1 MLPLERAPEKAAA
14 ASSILPLLSSH
25 ASYERAL
32 QGGASRR
39 LALAGLAEEVD
50 QEPVVSSD
58 TATAAE
64 GAAPSPTVPS
74 ESGDAVSIAVD
85 SGGDA
90 AKMGGG
96 SAAASAEL
104 SQMPVVAGDATSEK
118 YMPKEQDATTGAM
131 VAAMDQSGQQV
142 DLRKRNSWLL
152 KLEEVS
158 VGEAAEVL
166 AINTLAPFVLN
177 AQLKQLMERTPEEC
191 VKQPSV

>member
-25 ASYERAL
+25 ASYEKAL

-39 LALAGLAEEVD
+39 LALAGLAEEAV
-50 QEPVVSSD
+50 QEPVVSSGV
-58 TATAAE
+58 E
-64 GAAPSPTVPS
+64 GAVPSPTAPS
-74 ESGDAVSIAVD
+74 ESGDAFSIAID
-85 SGGDA
+85 SGSGSGVA
-90 AKMGGG
+90 TTGGG
-96 SAAASAEL
+96 TAAASAEL
-104 SQMPVVAGDATSEK
+104 SQMPVVAGDTTSEK
-118 YMPKEQDATTGAM
+118 YMPKEKDATTGAM

-177 AQLKQLMERTPEEC
+177 AQLKQLMERTPEEY
-191 VKQPSV
+191 VEHPV